1 MVLVPCLL
9 ATSTSREVEGSVE
22 HGAQQKP
29 DRVLPV
35 VFFLIGLLQ
44 TYTDFTVIASH
55 DSLQMLKVIKGISL
69 KIQSWHYKEVI

>member
-9 ATSTSREVEGSVE
+9 ATSTSQEVEGSVE

-35 VFFLIGLLQ
+35 VFF
-44 TYTDFTVIASH
+44 FNRSASDLYRFH
-55 DSLQMLKVIKGISL
+55 CNC
-69 KIQSWHYKEVI
+69 